1 MQYKILALMLT
12 FLMTACSST
21 KISKFPDISKMIP
34 QISEDTRVVNNHAP
48 PEWTLIES
56 GVYRESTGKAV
67 FYGLGRSGDKDNS
80 KDKKTLSEDR
90 ARDELAIVLASY
102 IERLAVEVSKI
113 DFNSEVISAK
123 KDRLNG
129 SLEKDL
135 STILMEVE
143 IVNHYENVNNGEV
156 YSMAKLDL
164 NRLKEKLDGS
174 RSISIEDKSFLK
186 EAISHAHDSMANGAV
201 IQVSLKEE
209 NIDLQP
215 KHDRRVSY

>member
-1 MQYKILALMLT
+1 M
-12 FLMTACSST
+12 
-21 KISKFPDISKMIP
+21 
-34 QISEDTRVVNNHAP
+34 
-48 PEWTLIES
+48 
-56 GVYRESTGKAV
+56 
-67 FYGLGRSGDKDNS
+67 
-80 KDKKTLSEDR
+80 
-90 ARDELAIVLASY
+90 
-102 IERLAVEVSKI
+102 
-113 DFNSEVISAK
+113 
-123 KDRLNG
+123 
-129 SLEKDL
+129 EKDL

-174 RSISIEDKSFLK
+174 RSISIEDKFFLK